1 MEELIPSLKVMLN
14 ETIEIKPDPLKLVII
29 MTVKNKIDG
38 VIASPDE
45 IITML
50 KMYGNLSESLS
61 MQIEIDNKAQQIILM
76 FQNEDEFKKVE
87 KIFETLWDNAID
99 MLIQATKGDF
109 SRIKNIPDIE
119 E

>member
-1 MEELIPSLKVMLN
+1 
-14 ETIEIKPDPLKLVII
+14 

-38 VIASPDE
+38 IVASPDE

-50 KMYGNLSESLS
+50 KMYGNLSENLS
-61 MQIEIDNKAQQIILM
+61 MQIEIDNEDQQISLT
-76 FQNEDEFKKVE
+76 FQNEEDFKKVE
-87 KIFETLWDNAID
+87 KIFETLWDNAVD